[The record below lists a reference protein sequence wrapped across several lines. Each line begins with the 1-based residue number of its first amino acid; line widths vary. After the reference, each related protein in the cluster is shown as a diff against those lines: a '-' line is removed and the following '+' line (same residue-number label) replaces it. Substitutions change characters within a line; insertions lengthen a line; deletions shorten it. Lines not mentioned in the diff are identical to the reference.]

1 MGMDDELDAEF
12 VSPFLC
18 EFRMMGSVIIGHEQ
32 NPPDRILLADLF
44 ECLDDC
50 LLDQPL
56 FERNH
61 ALSG

>member
-1 MGMDDELDAEF
+1 
-12 VSPFLC
+12 
-18 EFRMMGSVIIGHEQ
+18 MMGSVIIGHEQ

-56 FERNH
+56 LNEITLCPVS
-61 ALSG
+61 A